1 MTAQAVLLTG
11 GQGVGKTTLGQAI
24 GRLLTS
30 RQHSTGV
37 LDLDAVAQFGPA
49 GSPGPAIAG
58 RPLPGGLRFHDQL
71 RVHNL
76 AAVWT
81 TYRDAGARFLVVS
94 GPVDTADHRAAYAS
108 ALPDCDVQVVRVVTP
123 PDLIAERTRTTRG
136 PGWSLQAALDEAAN
150 HQPIQDHT
158 VTNDR
163 TPAEAAAEIVGK
175 LGWPAD

>member
-1 MTAQAVLLTG
+1 MTMPQALLLSG
-11 GQGVGKTTLGQAI
+11 GIGVGKTTLGQAI

-30 RQHSTGV
+30 RRHPTAV

-49 GSPGPAIAG
+49 GQPGPAVAG
-58 RPLPGGLRFHDQL
+58 RAHLAGLRFHDQL

-81 TYRDAGARFLVVS
+81 TYRDAGARFMVVS
-94 GPVDTADHRAAYAS
+94 GPVDTADHRAAYTS
-108 ALPDCDVQVVRVVTP
+108 ALVGCDVQVVRVVTP

-136 PGWSLQAALDEAAN
+136 PEWDLQAALDQAAT
-150 HQPIQDHT
+150 HEPIQDHT

-163 TPAEAAAEIVGK
+163 APEEVAAEILAHVA
-175 LGWPAD
+175 WIS